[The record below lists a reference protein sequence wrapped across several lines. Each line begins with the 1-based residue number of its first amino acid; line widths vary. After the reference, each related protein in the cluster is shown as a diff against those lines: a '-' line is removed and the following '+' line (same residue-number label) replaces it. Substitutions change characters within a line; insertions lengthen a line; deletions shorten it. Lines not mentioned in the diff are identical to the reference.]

1 MKTFMLLTLLGAARG
16 TCPAFDAKGAT
27 PEPTPEQLK
36 VIVGGYSEWAVAD
49 DWLEKELGS
58 AVKQIRVK
66 VWMEF
71 SRMQAEGA
79 NVASRVSTH
88 G

>member
-16 TCPAFDAKGAT
+16 ACPAFDAKGAT
-27 PEPTPEQLK
+27 PERKLK

-58 AVKQIRVK
+58 AVNDIRVK